1 MAVAVSPL
9 FVPPANVPLAPVEG
23 AVNVTV
29 APSMGRLWL
38 SSTVAWRLIGNAV
51 LIVTL
56 CPDPA
61 VTVIEAGGALR
72 FVREKFAGPIA
83 PALAATVYGPPG
95 VLLAVN
101 VGAVATPLAPVVT
114 VAEEALPVKDPLAP
128 LAAAVAVNVTE
139 TPLTPFPP
147 LSVTVA

>member
-1 MAVAVSPL
+1 
-9 FVPPANVPLAPVEG
+9 
-23 AVNVTV
+23 
-29 APSMGRLWL
+29 
-38 SSTVAWRLIGNAV
+38 
-51 LIVTL
+51 
-56 CPDPA
+56 
-61 VTVIEAGGALR
+61 
-72 FVREKFAGPIA
+72 
-83 PALAATVYGPPG
+83 

-101 VGAVATPLAPVVT
+101 VGAVATPSAPVVT

>member
-1 MAVAVSPL
+1 M
-9 FVPPANVPLAPVEG
+9 
-23 AVNVTV
+23 
-29 APSMGRLWL
+29 
-38 SSTVAWRLIGNAV
+38 
-51 LIVTL
+51 
-56 CPDPA
+56 
-61 VTVIEAGGALR
+61 
-72 FVREKFAGPIA
+72 
-83 PALAATVYGPPG
+83 
-95 VLLAVN
+95 N